1 MCGNIFGCYN
11 LGETTGIVWVEATDA
26 AKHAIIYKTAPTTKN
41 YSVQNIKSTEVE
53 KLMY

>member
-41 YSVQNIKSTEVE
+41 IKSTEVE